1 MGVHRWEEDGF
12 EQLTPAISRQAI
24 HGETMTVARFRLGKG
39 TLIEEHAHV
48 NEQAATVLTGRLKF
62 LLGDGSEHVVG
73 AGETIVLPPNVPH
86 AAEVL
91 EDSEV
96 LDVFSPPREDWIRGD
111 DAYLRR

>member
-1 MGVHRWEEDGF
+1 MHVHRWEEAGF
-12 EQLTPAISRQAI
+12 EQLSPSVSRQAV
-24 HGETMTVARFRLGKG
+24 HGETMTVARFRLRGG
-39 TLIEEHAHV
+39 TLIERHEHV
-48 NEQAATVLTGRLKF
+48 NEQIATVLRGRLKF
-62 LLGDGSEHVVG
+62 LLGDGDEHVVA

-96 LDVFSPPREDWIRGD
+96 LDVFAPVRDDWVRGD

>member
-1 MGVHRWEEDGF
+1 VSVHRWEESGF
-12 EQLTPAISRQAI
+12 EQLTSSISRQAA
-24 HGETMTVARFRLGKG
+24 HGETMTVARFRLRKG
-39 TLIEEHAHV
+39 TIVEQHQHV
-48 NEQAATVLTGRLKF
+48 NEQIATVLSGRMKF
-62 LLGDGSEHVVG
+62 VLGDGSEHVVD

-96 LDVFSPPREDWIRGD
+96 LDAFSPVREDWIRGE